1 MADLTLDRVPATKL
15 KLECHESSVEQIQ
28 KKNCEHYAV
37 LGSTLL
43 LRACP
48 LPAHPQTVLPAGQR
62 IVMPPMKSLTLPE
75 LRLWIDYAQLPSQNT
90 ELEWNR
96 QTSLPTNDQYHK
108 RVAEVEEGILGWK
121 EKK

>member
-1 MADLTLDRVPATKL
+1 
-15 KLECHESSVEQIQ
+15 
-28 KKNCEHYAV
+28 
-37 LGSTLL
+37 
-43 LRACP
+43 
-48 LPAHPQTVLPAGQR
+48 
-62 IVMPPMKSLTLPE
+62 MPPMKSLTLPE